1 VSIPYVVDGETEIDS
16 ALFNPWIDLI
26 NESIAAYDLPETV
39 DNALAGVFNILD
51 YGADPTGVTNSTTA
65 IQAAAT
71 AARASTLPHSSTN
84 GRVYAP
90 QGTYLY
96 SDEIDMRDVP
106 FTGQG
111 WGTTFKATHA
121 DAVFLLGSSYETT
134 GHFRI
139 DGNDLAEY
147 GAHFYPMAGGYY
159 PHIYVQDC
167 TIYGVT
173 FNGTQNSII
182 DLMSVS
188 NCGRAN
194 LVLRNGCGSLIFN
207 HFESTYADRGYY
219 LWITEDG
226 TDLGGA
232 SAYSESS
239 SIYFVQGI
247 CEYGDGVEAGTAT
260 GGSGTT
266 LVDSTATWTVNE
278 WADAWVTMDPGGGD
292 EQGRRIVSNTAT
304 TLTVESAWDV
314 TPTTEDYT
322 ISFAS
327 IRVDAG
333 SDIVFNKFAILP
345 HEGSDTVPNLEID
358 REVANGS
365 QKSEVRLI
373 DCAVNGSASAIGVSV
388 RGSNAVLQCDVATQF
403 VGFATGILVGTNGAV
418 RGTPNL
424 SQVSSAWVD
433 TEDSGTLNNV
443 SSLIY
448 ADTEAYQ
455 APGTYATRNLVTSTN
470 NDGATGYWFTQTY
483 DGTLSWYDGTGYSL
497 DTNLYRSAAN
507 LLKTD
512 DSFELPGTY
521 LLPLKLGTYRLWVN
535 PGDGKLYIN
544 SSAPANATDGTIVG
558 SQ

>member
-182 DLMSVS
+182 DLMSIS

-207 HFESTYADRGYY
+207 HFESTYADRGLQRVVQHLLCTGY
-219 LWITEDG
+219 LRVRRWRRGRDRNRRKRHNA
-226 TDLGGA
+226 GG
-232 SAYSESS
+232 
-239 SIYFVQGI
+239 
-247 CEYGDGVEAGTAT
+247 
-260 GGSGTT
+260 
-266 LVDSTATWTVNE
+266 L
-278 WADAWVTMDPGGGD
+278 
-292 EQGRRIVSNTAT
+292 
-304 TLTVESAWDV
+304 
-314 TPTTEDYT
+314 
-322 ISFAS
+322 
-327 IRVDAG
+327 
-333 SDIVFNKFAILP
+333 
-345 HEGSDTVPNLEID
+345 H
-358 REVANGS
+358 
-365 QKSEVRLI
+365 
-373 DCAVNGSASAIGVSV
+373 
-388 RGSNAVLQCDVATQF
+388 
-403 VGFATGILVGTNGAV
+403 
-418 RGTPNL
+418 
-424 SQVSSAWVD
+424 
-433 TEDSGTLNNV
+433 
-443 SSLIY
+443 
-448 ADTEAYQ
+448 
-455 APGTYATRNLVTSTN
+455 RNLDRQRV
-470 NDGATGYWFTQTY
+470 G
-483 DGTLSWYDGTGYSL
+483 
-497 DTNLYRSAAN
+497 
-507 LLKTD
+507 
-512 DSFELPGTY
+512 EC
-521 LLPLKLGTYRLWVN
+521 LGHYGPRWR
-535 PGDGKLYIN
+535 G
-544 SSAPANATDGTIVG
+544 
-558 SQ
+558 